1 MKKDEARTM
10 YKEKRQAMKEA
21 EMEKMND
28 LMLIQFQSCE
38 LPFIDCLFTYWP
50 IEENN
55 EPSTHLFTEFL
66 RFRNP
71 GMQVLYPK
79 SDFDKSI
86 MHAVLTDIDTPFEKH
101 EYNIYEPT
109 TDQVIDPKNIDVV
122 FVPLI
127 ICDHQGYRVGYG
139 KGFYDRFLAQCS
151 PECIKIGFSFFEPI
165 PLLEDA
171 NEFDVPL
178 DLCITPQN
186 VYVF

>member
-1 MKKDEARTM
+1 MVGLFLNILQEINTKNIYIFMKREHTVQRYSPFLFNRKKKYCMKKEEARTM
-10 YKEKRQAMKEA
+10 YKEKRQALKEA

-86 MHAVLTDIDTPFEKH
+86 MHAVLTDI
-101 EYNIYEPT
+101 
-109 TDQVIDPKNIDVV
+109 
-122 FVPLI
+122 
-127 ICDHQGYRVGYG
+127 
-139 KGFYDRFLAQCS
+139 
-151 PECIKIGFSFFEPI
+151 
-165 PLLEDA
+165 
-171 NEFDVPL
+171 
-178 DLCITPQN
+178 
-186 VYVF
+186 